1 MKIVPVFH
9 NLDLLA
15 SDLVRSPGLHM
26 SDLYGSLYEALEPD
40 RFKPDSEPNPLMLFL
55 GTAFEQHLERV
66 IARCGHVVTRP
77 GEFVTPEGIAFSPD
91 GIVENG
97 ILRVIEYKLT
107 WQSAKDYLNLNTT
120 QFPPKA
126 DKWLTQLKAY
136 CYHLETQ
143 HGRLYVYFV
152 NGVYR
157 PMLPMLLVWDIEFS
171 RRDLVDNWTMLQN
184 HAKQRK
190 ML

>member
-1 MKIVPVFH
+1 MKIVPVPH

-55 GTAFEQHLERV
+55 GTAFEQHLEQV

-97 ILRVIEYKLT
+97 LVRVVEYKLT
-107 WQSAKDYLNLNTT
+107 WMSSKDHITSPKFNKWFT
-120 QFPPKA
+120 QMK
-126 DKWLTQLKAY
+126 LY
-136 CYHLETQ
+136 CHHLETAY
-143 HGRLYVYFV
+143 GRLYACFV
-152 NGVYR
+152 NGDYKPLSPALYCYDV
-157 PMLPMLLVWDIEFS
+157 EFS
-171 RRDLVDNWTMLQN
+171 ARELVDEWRAVMN